1 MGSRILIIDDDR
13 AIRRILEVNL
23 RVRGYV
29 VDAAGTG
36 AEGLALARCQPDL
49 VILDLGLPDLPGTA
63 VISEIRAS
71 SAVPIVVISSQGIG
85 PAEAAAR
92 DAGAD
97 DYLCKPFPIGRL
109 VARVQ
114 AALRTEPARLLG
126 VELRQAAQ

>member
-1 MGSRILIIDDDR
+1 MGGRVLIIEDDP

-23 RVRGYV
+23 RARGYT
-29 VDAAGTG
+29 VDVAGTG
-36 AEGLALARCQPDL
+36 AEGLALARCDPGL
-49 VILDLGLPDLPGTA
+49 VILDLGLPDMPGTA
-63 VISEIRAS
+63 VISEIRLG

-85 PAEAAAR
+85 PAEVAAR

-114 AALRTEPARLLG
+114 AALAASLRPDQPAP
-126 VELRQAAQ
+126 A